1 MGEKKVMKKLILKLS
16 LILFVSGTCLSQNL
30 SKEEWLKDIQYLD
43 KKIEKQF
50 VSFDP
55 TVKSSFKT
63 EIDKLRKEVGD
74 LKDYQIACEIMRLM
88 SLLKDGHTELNI
100 GHTNVGFIKLPLLL
114 YFFEDSL
121 YVIAA
126 HQQYQDLIGKSIS
139 HFNGMPTSKVFAILQ
154 KRMSADNDMEYYHA
168 APGYLILPELLECIG
183 VSDNPKKVNLSIGS
197 KIIEFEGISSEQY
210 SNSKWASLYSINS
223 IERPIYLS
231 GSGKY
236 YWHKYLE
243 GEKTMYF
250 NFTRVNNQKGKESI
264 KNYFR
269 RLFDEIDQTKPEK
282 LIIDFRLNN
291 GGNYGLSRPL
301 IDAIVERPWLNQSG
315 KIWVVNGRRTF
326 SAASVATIYL
336 KTETEAIVIGE
347 PGRTHP
353 NWSDN
358 NEYMN
363 LPNSNYL
370 LEYTTRIKKH
380 WPEKPELDRIPVDV
394 YLPPN
399 FQAYQS
405 GEDVVMSY
413 ILKQ

>member
-1 MGEKKVMKKLILKLS
+1 MKKLILKLS
-16 LILFVSGTCLSQNL
+16 LVLMVSGTCLSQNL

-55 TVKSSFKT
+55 TVKSKFKT
-63 EIDKLRKEVGD
+63 EIDQLKKKVGE

-88 SLLKDGHTELNI
+88 SLLKDGHSELNI
-100 GHTNVGFIKLPLLL
+100 GHANVGFIKLPLLL

-126 HQQYQDLIGKSIS
+126 HQQYQNLIGKSIS
-139 HFNGMPTSKVFAILQ
+139 HFNNITTSKVFETLK
-154 KRMSADNDMEYYHA
+154 KRMSADNDMEYLHA
-168 APGYLILPELLECIG
+168 APGYLILPQLLECIG
-183 VSDNPKKVNLSIGS
+183 VSDDPGKVKLSVSGETVEIA
-197 KIIEFEGISSEQY
+197 GISRDQY
-210 SNSKWASLYSINS
+210 NNGKWSTTHSINS
-223 IERPIYLS
+223 IERPLYLS
-231 GSGKY
+231 GYDKY
-236 YWHKYLE
+236 YWHKFLE
-243 GEKTMYF
+243 SEKTMYF
-250 NFTRVNNQKGKESI
+250 NFRRVNNQKGKESI
-264 KNYFR
+264 KKYIKK
-269 RLFDEIDQTKPEK
+269 LFDEIDQVKPEK

-301 IDAIVERPWLNQSG
+301 IDAIVKRPWLNQSG
-315 KIWVVNGRRTF
+315 KIWVANGRRTF

-336 KTETEAIVIGE
+336 KTETEAIIVGE

-370 LEYTTRIKKH
+370 LEYTTRIKEH
-380 WPEKPELDRIPVDV
+380 WPEKPDLDRIPVDV
-394 YLPPN
+394 YIPPS
-399 FQAYQS
+399 FEAYRS

-413 ILKQ
+413 ILKQQ